1 MNLKKIK
8 HQKRWIAKHEREL
21 AAFARSEYR
30 EHGRGMLVVCVD
42 GRLVGREE
50 TKTSIMYLTQNQA
63 AAANPDWLSSMEL
76 PMVTAYDPEIQF
88 VLQFLWATG
97 PGGESRW
104 STFVWGITGKQNDA
118 AIMERAEI
126 AVRGSELA
134 CRTAVQLTNRLSSY
148 NN

>member
-8 HQKRWIAKHEREL
+8 PQKRWIAKHEREL

-30 EHGRGMLVVCVD
+30 EKGRGMMVVCVD
-42 GRLVGREE
+42 GRLAGRDE
-50 TKTSIMYLTQNQA
+50 TKTGIMYFTQDQA
-63 AAANPDWLSSMEL
+63 AAANPGWLSSMEL
-76 PMVTAYDPEIQF
+76 PMVTAYAPETQF
-88 VLQFLWATG
+88 VIQFLWATG

-104 STFVWGITGKQNDA
+104 STFVWGVAQKQNDA

-126 AVRGSELA
+126 AVSGSELA
-134 CRTAVQLTNRLSSY
+134 RRTAVQLTNRLSSY